1 MRPGKKF
8 TRGFWASFF
17 GLLALLL
24 AACGGGATTPQTP
37 NSSKA
42 PDSQQ
47 IYVSPIE
54 GSADITTFDPALA
67 SDIPSIAAVDMV
79 FTGLVTLDDKLQI
92 HNQLA
97 QSYQVSSDGL
107 TWTFK
112 LKPNLKFSDG
122 TPLTSKDVA
131 YSIDRALQPAT
142 RSGSAPFYLG
152 LIKDS
157 DKLNS
162 GQIKT
167 IIGDSIL
174 TPDDTTVVIVTNKKA
189 AYFLDT
195 LTYPSSYVV
204 EKSLID
210 KYGADFTHH
219 LTEGGGDGPWKVS
232 RYTPSQEIEFV
243 PNPNYYGPRPQ
254 LRKVVEPFYADSDT
268 TYKDYQVNRV
278 DTSDFP
284 SDVLQQVKSLPD
296 HQFHQFPLLA
306 IDFLGLNYL
315 TKPFDNIKIR
325 QAFALAIN
333 KDLIANNIFKGT
345 LMPTNHIVPQGM
357 PGYNPNLT
365 GPGGVKGTSGDPQLA
380 KQLFQQ
386 GLKEEGL
393 TLATFPQ
400 VSLLATNVGGTDS
413 EHEHAA
419 LQQMW
424 QNVLGVTVKIQIE
437 DRSKFFADVDGA
449 AHNPK
454 GPQMWASD
462 WYADYPDPQDWITLL
477 FSQNATKNSSNYG
490 QNNGPYNAEQQANQ
504 RLMQQADV
512 NLDFNSRMQQYN
524 QIEQNIVND
533 VGWIPMFQVESTYLL
548 KPCVA
553 GVVDNAQALTPPDD
567 WGSIYKT
574 TARPCADTSRFQ

>member
-8 TRGFWASFF
+8 TRGFLTSFF

-24 AACGGGATTPQTP
+24 AACGGGATTPQTSGP
-37 NSSKA
+37 ARA

-47 IYVSPIE
+47 IFVSPIG

-67 SDIPSIAAVDMV
+67 SDIPSIQSVDMV
-79 FTGLVTLDDKLQI
+79 FTGLVTLDDKLEI

-97 QSYQVSSDGL
+97 ESYQVGPDGL

-142 RSGSAPFYLG
+142 KSGSAPFYLG

-157 DKLNS
+157 DKLNN

-167 IIGDSIL
+167 IIGDSVM
-174 TPDDTTVVIVTNKKA
+174 TPDDDTVVIVTNKKA

-210 KYGADFTHH
+210 KYGADFVHH

-232 RYTPSQEIEFV
+232 RYQPGQDIEFV
-243 PNPNYYGPRPQ
+243 PNPNYYGPKPQ
-254 LRKVVEPFYADSDT
+254 LRKVVEPFYAVDAT
-268 TYKDYQVNRV
+268 VYKDYQVNRV
-278 DTSDFP
+278 DESDFP
-284 SDVLQQVKSLPD
+284 TDVLEQVKNLPN

-333 KDLIANNIFKGT
+333 KDLIAKNIYKGT
-345 LMPTNHIVPQGM
+345 LLPTNHIVPQGM

-365 GPGGVKGTSGDPQLA
+365 GPAGVKGTSGDPQLA
-380 KQLFQQ
+380 KQLLQQ
-386 GLKEEGL
+386 GMQEEGL
-393 TLATFPQ
+393 TLATFPP
-400 VSLLATNVGGTDS
+400 VTLHVANLGDPDTNNAHS
-413 EHEHAA
+413 A

-424 QNVLGVTVKIQIE
+424 QSVLGVNVKIEGE
-437 DRSKFFADVDGA
+437 DRSKFFADVDAA

-454 GPQMWASD
+454 GYQMWASD

-477 FSQNATKNSSNYG
+477 FSPNATKNSENYG

-533 VGWIPMFQVESTYLL
+533 VGWIPEFQVENDYLL

-553 GVVDNAQALTPPDD
+553 GIVDNAQALTPPDD
-567 WGSIYKT
+567 WGAIYKT
-574 TARPCADTSRFQ
+574 TAQPCANTSRYQ